1 MQNSTHTATRIYRI
15 RQIIYRDTP
24 MTSGMHTHLTVEN
37 GIVAEQQTLDGMNHT
52 PIQFSNPAAYT
63 DLLGMRADDLP
74 SLGYTAFRTQRVYR
88 DANGQPVIRFDDG
101 SYAYDDEYRTEIP
114 VVDLVIDSTDPT
126 DYDDDEEQV
135 AATDEYQGRCA
146 YCGAPQTDVDTVPDV
161 DDDAG
166 WAELAHTHAQGCEWI
181 ETRAHRI

>member
-1 MQNSTHTATRIYRI
+1 MQNTTQTQTRVYRI

-37 GIVAEQQTLDGMNHT
+37 GIVTEQQTMDGMNHT
-52 PIQFSNPAAYT
+52 PIQFNNPAAYT

-74 SLGYTAFRTQRVYR
+74 ALGYTAYRTQRVYR

-101 SYAYDDEYRTEIP
+101 SYAYDDEYQTEIP

-126 DYDDDEEQV
+126 EYDDEE
-135 AATDEYQGRCA
+135 E
-146 YCGAPQTDVDTVPDV
+146 
-161 DDDAG
+161 
-166 WAELAHTHAQGCEWI
+166 E
-181 ETRAHRI
+181 